1 MQKNKI
7 KEKGMVSIYTTMM
20 IMMVSLG
27 MVLGLAAIF
36 VGYLRIIRGIG
47 DSVVAHYAANT
58 GIERLLYE
66 DKICRRPSPCPTYC
80 VLALPDT
87 PNCRGLVSPHSILN
101 IPLNNGAFFEARFSR
116 VDGREYFESIGTF
129 EGARRAIRVTR

>member
-66 DKICRRPSPCPTYC
+66 DKICRRPSPCPAHC
-80 VLALPDT
+80 VPALLDT
-87 PNCRGLVSPHSILN
+87 PNCRGLNLSHKIDFIL
-101 IPLNNGAFFEARFSR
+101 INGASFEAKFSR